1 MRRPRLLL
9 RLRLLTE
16 PSQEDAPMTHNNP
29 AALASSAAEAIRAL
43 NHATLDAHGR
53 DGWTYPGDAYDVI
66 GALDRMAGGLNQA
79 LEQVWMLL
87 SGLAADGHVRSD
99 RGDIDQPMTEARA
112 ALDDA
117 RAAADRLTVALS
129 RAHAATSPLAWQD

>member
-1 MRRPRLLL
+1 MARH
-9 RLRLLTE
+9 T
-16 PSQEDAPMTHNNP
+16 PSD
-29 AALASSAAEAIRAL
+29 LASRAAEVIRAL
-43 NHATLDAHGR
+43 NHATLDTYGHE
-53 DGWTYPGDAYDVI
+53 GWTYPGDAYDVI
-66 GALDRMAGGLNQA
+66 GGLDRMAGGLNQA

-87 SGLAADGHVRSD
+87 SGLAVDGHVRSD
-99 RGDIDQPMTEARA
+99 RGGIDQPMAEARA